1 MSSRISRCHSRCQ
14 VTFEETVITDNSLCR
29 VQVSV
34 EEISKILSSLDV
46 LKAVG
51 PDKLPTIVLKECAE
65 SLAPSVTAV
74 VNFGLRTGLQLTEGK
89 KKNVPPIHKKGKKD
103 LVENYRPV
111 SLLPVISKVHDRC
124 LVTRLVLHVHEILYT
139 YQHGFQKG
147 KSCVTQFL
155 EVFHEIGSAL
165 DRGFESDIIYLDF
178 AKAFD
183 SVCPAKLVSKLK
195 AFGIGDPL
203 LKWFQS
209 YLTERKQRLVVNG
222 TYSAWTDV
230 GSLLGPILFLLFVND
245 MPRVVENAKLAMFAD
260 DSKCFKVIYQ
270 ESDFVNLQR
279 DLDALF
285 TWSVSNELFSQPTKC
300 VNLRISRKRN
310 SPSRNY
316 SLNGISLEVVKA
328 EKDLGVLISSDMT

>member
-1 MSSRISRCHSRCQ
+1 MSSRISRCQ
-14 VTFEETVITDNSLCR
+14 VTFEEPVITDNSLCR

-147 KSCVTQFL
+147 KSCVTQLL

-209 YLTERKQRLVVNG
+209 YLTERKQRVVVNG

-316 SLNGISLEVVKA
+316 LLNGISLEVVKA

>member
-1 MSSRISRCHSRCQ
+1 M
-14 VTFEETVITDNSLCR
+14 
-29 VQVSV
+29 
-34 EEISKILSSLDV
+34 
-46 LKAVG
+46 
-51 PDKLPTIVLKECAE
+51 LKECAE
-65 SLAPSVTAV
+65 SLAPSVTTV
-74 VNFGLRTGLQLTEGK
+74 VNFGLRTGLQLTEWK

-111 SLLPVISKVHDRC
+111 SLLPIISKVHDRC

-147 KSCVTQFL
+147 KSCVTQLL

-209 YLTERKQRLVVNG
+209 YLTERKQRVVVNG

>member
-14 VTFEETVITDNSLCR
+14 VTFEEPAITDNSLCR

-147 KSCVTQFL
+147 KSCVTQLL

-209 YLTERKQRLVVNG
+209 YLTERKQRVVVNG

-328 EKDLGVLISSDMT
+328 EKDLGVLVSSDMT

>member
-1 MSSRISRCHSRCQ
+1 MESGIHGCRIRNPQTWTPDPQTWNPES
-14 VTFEETVITDNSLCR
+14 TAWNPE
-29 VQVSV
+29 
-34 EEISKILSSLDV
+34 SKTLVDYLT
-46 LKAVG
+46 
-51 PDKLPTIVLKECAE
+51 KLPTIVLKECAE

-74 VNFGLRTGLQLTEGK
+74 VNFGLRTGLQLTEWK

-147 KSCVTQFL
+147 KSCVTQLL

-165 DRGFESDIIYLDF
+165 DRGFESDIVYLDF

-209 YLTERKQRLVVNG
+209 YLTERKQRVVVNG